1 MCGQLRPQRVTPPTA
16 DCCTVAGFE
25 AVKPATAQHSAVSS
39 EPVSSRICVDYY
51 PCGIGVVKVSVR
63 LPSDDVEFFD
73 AYASEA
79 GLPSRSAALHK
90 AVSLLR
96 ALELSE
102 DYQEAWDAWA
112 GSGEG
117 DLWEPTGADGL
128 TG

>member
-1 MCGQLRPQRVTPPTA
+1 M
-16 DCCTVAGFE
+16 
-25 AVKPATAQHSAVSS
+25 
-39 EPVSSRICVDYY
+39 
-51 PCGIGVVKVSVR
+51 KVSVS
-63 LPSDDVEFFD
+63 LTPDDVEFLD

-102 DYQEAWDAWA
+102 DYQDAWA

-117 DLWEPTGADGL
+117 DLWEPTSADGL